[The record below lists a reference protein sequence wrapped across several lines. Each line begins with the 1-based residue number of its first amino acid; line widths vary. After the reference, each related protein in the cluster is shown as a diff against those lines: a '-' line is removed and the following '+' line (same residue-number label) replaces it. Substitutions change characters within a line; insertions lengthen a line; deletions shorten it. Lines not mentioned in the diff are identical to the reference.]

1 MRRGTETGRVGRTL
15 PGLPAATR
23 HRDRRRRAA
32 GTPPFIP
39 PTIPDLAKLFPQL
52 EIIELIGK
60 GGMGA
65 VYKARQPALDRFV
78 ALKILAPR
86 SAATWILPGAS
97 PAKPARSRNSVI
109 RTSSPFT
116 ISAIVGQASSRV
128 CRSESQNLQSDD
140 RQRCLAHSHYF
151 IMEYVDGPNL
161 RQIEQAGKLPPR
173 EALEIIPQIC
183 AALQFAHDE
192 GIVHRDI
199 KPENILLDK
208 KGRVKIADFGLAKI
222 LGQEPKDFRLTGA
235 RDVVG
240 TPHYMAPEQIEKPQ
254 TVDHRADIY
263 SLGVVFYEML
273 TGELPLGKFQPP
285 SSCARKVQIDV
296 RLDEVVLRSLEKEP
310 ARRYQQVSEVK
321 TRVETIA
328 NSQGGPAANAG
339 ATPNP
344 SPGRD
349 YRTKQS
355 FFGLPLVHVAWGVDP
370 VTHRPRV
377 AKGLL
382 AVGPKAK
389 GLIAVGIETY
399 GLMAA
404 GLIAG
409 GIFPV
414 GLLTFGVLSVGLVAY
429 GIVSTGLLA
438 IALIHCVG
446 LVSLGYHSVG
456 LVHFGIDAPV
466 FFLLGLPIAA
476 IWFLRVIC
484 STIKRVWQAVAV
496 SLILVLLTGG
506 ISSLVVYTRAYLK
519 QGTGDEIAQ
528 TIQHEVGRQLREAGA
543 TYDALQVTVAIHRDS
558 ATPFKVTYRGLQNFK
573 GPDGATPDANGEF
586 IMEYI
591 GGGQWQGALA
601 GTQFTVPVG
610 SKDNIDLPF
619 VNDPQVIGEWESVDF
634 VANPSDFNPDKPNWK
649 GGLYLK
655 GLTFL
660 EDGRPRSLGGPGPRE
675 S

>member
-1 MRRGTETGRVGRTL
+1 MR
-15 PGLPAATR
+15 
-23 HRDRRRRAA
+23 
-32 GTPPFIP
+32 
-39 PTIPDLAKLFPQL
+39 
-52 EIIELIGK
+52 
-60 GGMGA
+60 
-65 VYKARQPALDRFV
+65 
-78 ALKILAPR
+78 
-86 SAATWILPGAS
+86 
-97 PAKPARSRNSVI
+97 PARLARLHHPN
-109 RTSSPFT
+109 
-116 ISAIVGQASSRV
+116 IVTVYDFGEVQG
-128 CRSESQNLQSDD
+128 NYYL
-140 RQRCLAHSHYF
+140 L
-151 IMEYVDGPNL
+151 MEFVDGLTL
-161 RQIEQAGKLPPR
+161 RQLFHTRRLSPP
-173 EALEIIPQIC
+173 EALNIVPKIC
-183 AALQFAHDE
+183 DALQYAHDQ
-192 GIVHRDI
+192 GVVHRDI

-208 KGRVKIADFGLAKI
+208 QGRVKIADFGIAKMI
-222 LGQEPKDFRLTGA
+222 GQTPKDVSLTGA
-235 RDVVG
+235 KDVLG
-240 TPHYMAPEQIEKPQ
+240 TPHYMAPEQIEKPA

-285 SSCARKVQIDV
+285 SAKVQIDV
-296 RLDEVVLRSLEKEP
+296 RLDEVVLHALEKEP
-310 ARRYQQVSEVK
+310 ERRYQQVSEVK

-355 FFGLPLVHVAWGVDP
+355 LFGLPLAHVAWGVDP

-389 GLIAVGIETY
+389 GLIAVGIEAY

-414 GLLTFGVLSVGLVAY
+414 GLLAFGVLSVGLVAY

-438 IALIHCVG
+438 IALIHAVG
-446 LVSLGYHSVG
+446 LVSLGNHSVG

-466 FFLLGLPIAA
+466 FFLLGFPIAA

-484 STIKRVWQAVAV
+484 STIRSVWQAVAV
-496 SLILVLLTGG
+496 SLTLVFLTGG
-506 ISSLVVYTRAYLK
+506 ISSLVVYNRAHLK
-519 QGTGDEIAQ
+519 QGTGVEIAQ

-543 TYDALQVTVAIHRDS
+543 TYDALQVTVAIHRDN

-573 GPDGATPDANGEF
+573 GADGTTPDANGEF

-591 GGGQWQGALA
+591 GGGKWQGVLA
-601 GTQFTVPVG
+601 GTQFTIPVG
-610 SKDNIDLPF
+610 SQDNINLPF

-634 VANPSDFNPDKPNWK
+634 VANPSDFNPDKLNWK

-660 EDGRPRSLGGPGPRE
+660 EDGRTAKPWWTWTKGVLIHHGDKTASHYEIREIQGQLYMFFEWKSGDVMVLGMKP
-675 S
+675 SYYVLKKKH